1 VKRLLEILS
10 GDRCFEWVE
19 SFWFIAAM
27 YATALWLAFVGG
39 PQS

>member
-10 GDRCFEWVE
+10 GDNAFAWVE
-19 SFWFIAAM
+19 SWKFLAAM